1 MLVIFPFSYISKPKS
16 TSGQVHYPA
25 SLKEGILSALLLKR
39 KNGDRTH
46 GHSGALTLNN
56 VGQKVT
62 LMVTVKE
69 ILE

>member
-1 MLVIFPFSYISKPKS
+1 MLGIFPFSHVSKPKS
-16 TSGQVHYPA
+16 ISGQVHYPA

-46 GHSGALTLNN
+46 GHSGALSNG
-56 VGQKVT
+56 GQKVT
-62 LMVTVKE
+62 VMVTVKE